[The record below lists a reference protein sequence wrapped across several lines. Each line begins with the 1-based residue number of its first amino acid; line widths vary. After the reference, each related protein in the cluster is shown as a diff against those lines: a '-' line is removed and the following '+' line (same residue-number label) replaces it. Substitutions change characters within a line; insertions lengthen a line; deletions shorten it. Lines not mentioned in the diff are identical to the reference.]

1 LGRYLLTRL
10 LGGLV
15 TMFLVSVIVFVL
27 LALAP
32 GDPAELI
39 LMGQQT
45 TPEAVAQLRHE
56 LGLDMPLY
64 SQYIQFAWDALRGDL
79 GRSWQNNEPVL
90 RELGRVFPATVSL
103 SLWALFTST
112 VIGITVG
119 VIAAVRQYSVLDF
132 VTRSLVLI
140 GVSMPIF
147 WLGLILISLFAVQ
160 LHWLPSS
167 GRGSWKHLVLPV
179 ISLATYSVGIIARM
193 ARSSML
199 EVLRDDY
206 IRTARAKGLPERI
219 VHLRHA
225 LKNALI
231 PIVTVV
237 GLQLGYLL
245 GGAILTETVFAYP
258 GLGWRMM
265 QALFARDYPIVRGG
279 VLLMAASFIVVNLA
293 VDILY
298 VYLDPRIRYG

>member
-112 VIGITVG
+112 VVGIAVG

-132 VTRSLVLI
+132 VTRSLVLV

-160 LHWLPSS
+160 LHWFPSS
-167 GRGSWKHLVLPV
+167 GRGSWKHMVLPV

>member
-1 LGRYLLTRL
+1 
-10 LGGLV
+10 
-15 TMFLVSVIVFVL
+15 MFLVSVIVFVL

-56 LGLDMPLY
+56 LGLDRPLY
-64 SQYIQFAWDALRGDL
+64 GQYAQFVWDAMRGDL

-119 VIAAVRQYSVLDF
+119 IIAAVRQYSVLDF
-132 VTRSLVLI
+132 VTRSLVLV

-147 WLGLILISLFAVQ
+147 WLGLMLISLFAVQ
-160 LHWLPSS
+160 LHWFPSS
-167 GRGSWKHLVLPV
+167 GRGSWRHMVLPV

-279 VLLMAASFIVVNLA
+279 VLLMAASFIVVNLT

>member
-1 LGRYLLTRL
+1 M
-10 LGGLV
+10 V
-15 TMFLVSVIVFVL
+15 TLFLVSIIVFVL

-56 LGLDMPLY
+56 LGLDLPL
-64 SQYIQFAWDALRGDL
+64 SVQYARFAWDALRGDL

-90 RELGRVFPATVSL
+90 RELVRVFPATVKL
-103 SLWALFTST
+103 SLWALLTST
-112 VIGITVG
+112 IIGITVG
-119 VIAAVRQYSVLDF
+119 IIAAVRQYSIEDF
-132 VTRSLVLI
+132 LTRILVLV
-140 GVSMPIF
+140 GVSIPIF
-147 WLGLILISLFAVQ
+147 WLGLMLISVFSVQ

-167 GRGSWKHLVLPV
+167 GRGTWKHMVLPV

-199 EVLRDDY
+199 EVLREDY

-219 VHLRHA
+219 VQLHHA

-265 QALFARDYPIVRGG
+265 QALFARDYPVVRGG
-279 VLLMAASFIVVNLA
+279 VLLMATSFIIVNLA

>member
-112 VIGITVG
+112 VVGIAVG

-132 VTRSLVLI
+132 VTRSLVLV

-160 LHWLPSS
+160 LHWFPSS
-167 GRGSWKHLVLPV
+167 GRGSWKHMVLPV

-293 VDILY
+293 VDVLY

>member
-1 LGRYLLTRL
+1 MVTLL
-10 LGGLV
+10 
-15 TMFLVSVIVFVL
+15 LVSIIVFVL

-45 TPEAVAQLRHE
+45 TPEALAQLRHE

-64 SQYIQFAWDALRGDL
+64 VQYTRFVWDALRGDL
-79 GRSWQNNEPVL
+79 GRSWLNNEPVL
-90 RELGRVFPATVSL
+90 RELGRAFPATVTL
-103 SLWALFTST
+103 SFWALLTST
-112 VIGITVG
+112 TIGITVG
-119 VIAAVRQYSVLDF
+119 IIAAVRQYSILDF
-132 VTRSLVLI
+132 LTRSLVLL

-147 WLGLILISLFAVQ
+147 WLGLMLISLFSVQ
-160 LHWLPSS
+160 LHWFPSS
-167 GRGSWKHLVLPV
+167 GRGTWKHMILPV

-199 EVLRDDY
+199 EVLREDY
-206 IRTARAKGLPERI
+206 IRTARAKGLPKRM
-219 VHLRHA
+219 VHLHHA
-225 LKNALI
+225 LMNALI

-279 VLLMAASFIVVNLA
+279 VLLMATSFIIVNLA